1 MTNSTQLITYTTL
14 SYIHYGLYFIY
25 LRCILFLNTIDH
37 IIFSNML
44 EDNNNNTNNTN
55 NTNTNNTNT
64 NNNNFNSYHK
74 NSFNSISRHND
85 THYSIFDVNKT
96 NLLNSHTK
104 KQIDDMEETLF
115 SDY

>member
-1 MTNSTQLITYTTL
+1 MSSTQLITYTTL

-44 EDNNNNTNNTN
+44 EDNTNNI
-55 NTNTNNTNT
+55 NT
-64 NNNNFNSYHK
+64 NNNNFNSYHSSSHK
-74 NSFNSISRHND
+74 NSFNSLSRHTDND

-104 KQIDDMEETLF
+104 KQIDDMEEMLF

>member
-37 IIFSNML
+37 IIFSNIL
-44 EDNNNNTNNTN
+44 EDNANNNSDNNNNN
-55 NTNTNNTNT
+55 
-64 NNNNFNSYHK
+64 NNNNFNSYHSSSHQ
-74 NSFNSISRHND
+74 NSFNSLSRHIDND
-85 THYSIFDVNKT
+85 SHYSIFDVNKT
-96 NLLNSHTK
+96 NFLNSHTK
-104 KQIDDMEETLF
+104 KQIDDMEDILF

>member
-44 EDNNNNTNNTN
+44 EDNTNNNNTNNS
-55 NTNTNNTNT
+55 
-64 NNNNFNSYHK
+64 NFNSYHSSSHK
-74 NSFNSISRHND
+74 NSFNSISRHIDND

-104 KQIDDMEETLF
+104 KQIDDMEEMLF

>member
-44 EDNNNNTNNTN
+44 EDNTNNNNTNNS
-55 NTNTNNTNT
+55 
-64 NNNNFNSYHK
+64 NFNSYHSSSHK
-74 NSFNSISRHND
+74 NSFNSISRHNDND

-104 KQIDDMEETLF
+104 KQIDDMEEMLF

>member
-1 MTNSTQLITYTTL
+1 MSNSTQLITYTTL

-44 EDNNNNTNNTN
+44 EDNTNNNNTNNS
-55 NTNTNNTNT
+55 
-64 NNNNFNSYHK
+64 NFNSYHSSSHK
-74 NSFNSISRHND
+74 NSFNSISRHIDND

-104 KQIDDMEETLF
+104 KQIDDMEEMLF

>member
-44 EDNNNNTNNTN
+44 EDNANNNVNNNTNNSN
-55 NTNTNNTNT
+55 S
-64 NNNNFNSYHK
+64 NFNSYHSSSHQ
-74 NSFNSISRHND
+74 NSFNSLSRPND
-85 THYSIFDVNKT
+85 NHLHYSIFDINKT
-96 NLLNSHTK
+96 HLLNSHTK
-104 KQIDDMEETLF
+104 KQIDDMEDMLF

>member
-1 MTNSTQLITYTTL
+1 MSSTQVITYNTL

-44 EDNNNNTNNTN
+44 EDNTNNTINNNTNNS
-55 NTNTNNTNT
+55 
-64 NNNNFNSYHK
+64 NFNSYHSSSHK
-74 NSFNSISRHND
+74 NSFNSISRHIDND

-104 KQIDDMEETLF
+104 KQIDDMEEMLF

>member
-1 MTNSTQLITYTTL
+1 MSNSTQLITYTTL
-14 SYIHYGLYFIY
+14 SYIHYGFYFIY

-44 EDNNNNTNNTN
+44 EDNTNNNNTNNS
-55 NTNTNNTNT
+55 
-64 NNNNFNSYHK
+64 NFNSYHSSSHK
-74 NSFNSISRHND
+74 NSLNSISRHIDND

-104 KQIDDMEETLF
+104 KQIDDMEEMLF